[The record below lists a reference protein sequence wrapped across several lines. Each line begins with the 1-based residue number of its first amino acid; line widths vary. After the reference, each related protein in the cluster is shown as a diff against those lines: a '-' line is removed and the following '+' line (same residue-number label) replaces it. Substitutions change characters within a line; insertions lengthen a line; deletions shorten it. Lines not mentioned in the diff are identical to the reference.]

1 MIECAP
7 CESEEVFEIVI
18 IQNFLFSKNFEKY
31 FNFEQKLI
39 CLINLN
45 LLGFYDCDSEM
56 RGGVC
61 SARIPSEA
69 NQHLERG
76 QCQTRGTN

>member
-1 MIECAP
+1 MIKCAP

-39 CLINLN
+39 CLINRT
-45 LLGFYDCDSEM
+45 Y
-56 RGGVC
+56 
-61 SARIPSEA
+61 
-69 NQHLERG
+69 
-76 QCQTRGTN
+76 